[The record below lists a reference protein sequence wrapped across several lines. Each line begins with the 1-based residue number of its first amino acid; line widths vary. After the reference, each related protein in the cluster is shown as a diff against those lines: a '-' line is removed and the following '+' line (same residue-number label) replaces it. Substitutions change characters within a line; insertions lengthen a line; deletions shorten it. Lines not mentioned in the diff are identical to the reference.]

1 MTLEE
6 QNKII
11 QMGLD
16 AEALK
21 KNPALESCMNLT
33 MEDLFARW
41 LSTGPNDYDERTS
54 IWGTAQALKAFKDS
68 VDVFISEGAI
78 ERRNKE
84 G

>member
-1 MTLEE
+1 MTEEE

-16 AEALK
+16 AKALK
-21 KNPALESCMNLT
+21 ENPALEACLNLT
-33 MEDLFARW
+33 MEDLFAKW
-41 LSTGPNDYDERTS
+41 LSTGPEDFDERDS
-54 IWGTAQALKAFKDS
+54 IWSTAQALKALKDS
-68 VDVFISEGAI
+68 IDVFISEGAI